1 MLEKTILGCYLYTF
15 FEAFFFCSFSLFVF
29 LQLHC
34 YHHFCI
40 FILSYFFSSWL
51 VNSISL
57 YLFNLFFFSKCMY
70 LYIAPFSLSSSFFFC
85 RHIFLATHHS
95 FKIQLFQVDLI
106 FCSLFISSCLSFSIM
121 DFWLFS
127 IFFFLQKKSYLFSS
141 SPVVSFVPCYILC
154 KNLSS
159 YTQLFLTYFISL
171 MMQGFNSLVG
181 LCHPATPFFFF
192 GYHFSTHSLGS
203 TTYLL

>member
-127 IFFFLQKKSYLFSS
+127 IFFFIEKKLSFLFFTCGLFCTMLYLMQEL
-141 SPVVSFVPCYILC
+141 VILYIASFDLFY
-154 KNLSS
+154 LSHDAR
-159 YTQLFLTYFISL
+159 F
-171 MMQGFNSLVG
+171 
-181 LCHPATPFFFF
+181 
-192 GYHFSTHSLGS
+192 
-203 TTYLL
+203 